1 MHKLL
6 ILKHMY
12 FESREQAGQKIAA
25 LLVEKYRYEDCVVV
39 ALNDGA
45 VLVGEQIAKS
55 LHCLLTML
63 LIEEI
68 EVPGEGVSFGGVSQ
82 SGSLTYNGDLSEGEL
97 EDYVGEYHGYL
108 DQEKQQAFEKINQ
121 LLGDGGL
128 IKSEMLRDRVV
139 ILVSDAIDKGA
150 SLDVAA
156 DFLKHIRI
164 KKLIIS
170 TPIATV
176 GAVDKMHVLA
186 DELYILDTKAN
197 FMGVDHY
204 YDKNILPSHED
215 TIAKISQIVLN
226 WH

>member
-1 MHKLL
+1 
-6 ILKHMY
+6 MY
-12 FESREQAGQKIAA
+12 FESREQAGQKIAN
-25 LLVEKYRYEDCVVV
+25 LLLEKYRYDDCVVI

-45 VLVGEQIAKS
+45 VVVGEQIAKS

-82 SGSLTYNGDLSEGEL
+82 TGSLTYNGDLSEGEL
-97 EDYVGEYHGYL
+97 DDYVGEYHGYL

-128 IKSEMLRDRVV
+128 IKSDMLRDRVV

-150 SLDVAA
+150 ALDVAS

-176 GAVDKMHVLA
+176 GAVEKMHLLA
-186 DELYILDTKAN
+186 DELCILDTKSN

-204 YDKNILPSHED
+204 YDNNILPSHEE
-215 TIAKISQIVLN
+215 TLAKISQIVLN